1 MTSFDDDTFFG
12 LPIPLAT
19 TFGLRGES
27 IGDDRA
33 TVRLP
38 AHPGLTNSRGDV
50 HGGAI
55 TALFD
60 CALSAAARSHAPT
73 RYGVVTID
81 LTVHFVEAGRGDV
94 VCSAVCERRGRSI
107 SFVRGEARDDAGT
120 LLALATGSFKL
131 VERAPA
137 A

>member
-1 MTSFDDDTFFG
+1 MSDDTTFFG

-19 TFGLRGES
+19 TFGLRDEA

-33 TVRLP
+33 RVRMP
-38 AHPGLTNSRGDV
+38 ADPAYANSRGDV

-60 CALSAAARSHAPT
+60 CALSAAARAHAPT

-94 VCSAVCERRGRSI
+94 VCTAVCERRGRSI

-131 VERAPA
+131 VERAA
-137 A
+137 AS